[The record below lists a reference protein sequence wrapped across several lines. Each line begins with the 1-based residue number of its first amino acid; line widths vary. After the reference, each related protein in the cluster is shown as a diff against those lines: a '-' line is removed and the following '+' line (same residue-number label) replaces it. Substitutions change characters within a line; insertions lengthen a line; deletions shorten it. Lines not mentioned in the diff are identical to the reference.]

1 MTFKVEVLGLG
12 YIGLPTAAI
21 IASNNIPVIG
31 IDVKQD
37 VVNIVN
43 RGNIHIIEPELE
55 GLVKSVVD
63 KKLLKAQLQ
72 PEPAD
77 VFIIA
82 IPTPFMDD
90 YHPDVTFVENAIES
104 ILPYIREGN
113 LIIIESTCPVG
124 TTEHMAERIFRRNPE
139 LKDKIFIAY
148 CPERVLP
155 GNVIYELVHNDRIV
169 GGIDAIS
176 TQKAFDFYKLFIKG
190 GIHQTNART
199 AEMCKLVENSF
210 RDVNIAF
217 ANELSIICDK
227 ANINV
232 WELIKLANYHPRV
245 NILQPG
251 TGVGGHCIAVDP
263 WFLISEFSD
272 ESILI
277 KTARQRNLYK
287 TKWVINK
294 ITNEISNFGRKP
306 IVAFMGLSFKPNID
320 DIRESPALEV
330 FNHFYRTNLCTCLAV
345 EPNLQKL
352 EDIPLSAYDVA
363 IEQADIIVFL
373 VAHNVFK
380 NLKISEN
387 KKILDFCGVRTQ
399 KE

>member
-199 AEMCKLVENSF
+199 AEMCKLVE
-210 RDVNIAF
+210 
-217 ANELSIICDK
+217 
-227 ANINV
+227 
-232 WELIKLANYHPRV
+232 
-245 NILQPG
+245 
-251 TGVGGHCIAVDP
+251 
-263 WFLISEFSD
+263 
-272 ESILI
+272 
-277 KTARQRNLYK
+277 
-287 TKWVINK
+287 
-294 ITNEISNFGRKP
+294 
-306 IVAFMGLSFKPNID
+306 
-320 DIRESPALEV
+320 
-330 FNHFYRTNLCTCLAV
+330 
-345 EPNLQKL
+345 
-352 EDIPLSAYDVA
+352 
-363 IEQADIIVFL
+363 
-373 VAHNVFK
+373 
-380 NLKISEN
+380 
-387 KKILDFCGVRTQ
+387 
-399 KE
+399 

>member
-82 IPTPFMDD
+82 VPTPFMDD

>member
-1 MTFKVEVLGLG
+1 
-12 YIGLPTAAI
+12 
-21 IASNNIPVIG
+21 
-31 IDVKQD
+31 
-37 VVNIVN
+37 
-43 RGNIHIIEPELE
+43 
-55 GLVKSVVD
+55 
-63 KKLLKAQLQ
+63 
-72 PEPAD
+72 
-77 VFIIA
+77 
-82 IPTPFMDD
+82 
-90 YHPDVTFVENAIES
+90 
-104 ILPYIREGN
+104 
-113 LIIIESTCPVG
+113 
-124 TTEHMAERIFRRNPE
+124 
-139 LKDKIFIAY
+139 
-148 CPERVLP
+148 
-155 GNVIYELVHNDRIV
+155 
-169 GGIDAIS
+169 
-176 TQKAFDFYKLFIKG
+176 
-190 GIHQTNART
+190 
-199 AEMCKLVENSF
+199 F